1 MNTYKLLAQ
10 VQPGTSSTNIYVPG
24 AGIEAIIKN
33 ITITNP
39 TGNARTIQLSQNSNI
54 ILPTVSIGAGEW
66 AIFDGTI
73 TIQEPDSI
81 TGICDSASSLIV
93 SVYGVEK
100 S

>member
-10 VQPGTSSTNIYVPG
+10 VKPGTTTTPIYAPGTSIS
-24 AGIEAIIKN
+24 AIIKN

-39 TGNARTIQLSQNSNI
+39 TGAAHTVQLSQNSNV

-66 AIFDGTI
+66 AMFDGTLTI
-73 TIQEPDSI
+73 TNPDSI
-81 TGICDSASSLIV
+81 TGICDTANALIV